1 MFFGQLTGVWEIT
14 DTTRHST
21 AKEYQYLRGGYSGE
35 TSKGR
40 ACTAQRGNF
49 RTIRSPETARR
60 FTPVW
65 RQTSR
70 SVHWRGALDA
80 HAGLGHR
87 QCPVSVR
94 RAGQGASGPNRAA
107 PALLSGTDQRAP
119 AAGQGAV
126 GGAGEI
132 KRGRQGG

>member
-80 HAGLGHR
+80 HAGLGTANA
-87 QCPVSVR
+87 QS
-94 RAGQGASGPNRAA
+94 ASDAQVK
-107 PALLSGTDQRAP
+107 ALQAQIEQL
-119 AAGQGAV
+119 
-126 GGAGEI
+126 
-132 KRGRQGG
+132 